1 MTTCNPHFK
10 PPEAAFNHA
19 IEVGALSTDPTH
31 PDYAGNYMYMHTAA
45 GNVDVFKHI
54 DTRQYLYVGE

>member
-1 MTTCNPHFK
+1 MIFLPSDQAFERAIAAGVLSENPRS
-10 PPEAAFNHA
+10 P
-19 IEVGALSTDPTH
+19 L
-31 PDYAGNYMYMHTAA
+31 YAGNYMYMHTAA